1 MDTVGGMRQLFL
13 DSTLPPQ
20 PHRLK
25 KEEKKKKKPQQHQ
38 LVVEGGLDAVLPIS
52 YRAFA
57 KPAVELEYYKSV
69 GSIL

>member
-1 MDTVGGMRQLFL
+1 MRQLFL

-25 KEEKKKKKPQQHQ
+25 KEEKKTTKKKKHQQHQ
-38 LVVEGGLDAVLPIS
+38 LVVEGGLDAVLPVS